1 MNKKK
6 YLIISL
12 IIIFGIIISVFCIAS
27 SNKRN
32 NIDKLITQ
40 LENALN
46 QHNIEKI
53 IDLYPEYYKDTVV
66 KLVSQNK
73 LDTFYNDIIAN
84 NKINIEILNKSD
96 LELSEAKEIQD
107 RINQEY
113 NANITIQDYQLVT
126 IRYHKDFGESTLQ
139 VVEINGEYFLYAES
153 YLGEPIQYFVE

>member
-6 YLIISL
+6 YLIVSL
-12 IIIFGIIISVFCIAS
+12 IIFCIIISAFVITS

-32 NIDKLITQ
+32 SIDKLIAQ
-40 LENALN
+40 LETALN
-46 QHNIEKI
+46 QHNVEKI
-53 IDLYPEYYKDTVV
+53 IDLYPEYYEDTIT

-84 NKINIEILNKSD
+84 NKIEVEILNISNSD
-96 LELSEAKEIQD
+96 LSDTKEIQD

-113 NANITIQDYQLVT
+113 NTNITVQDYQLVT
-126 IRYHKDFGESTLQ
+126 IKYQENFGESILQ
-139 VVEINGEYFLYAES
+139 VVKINGKYYLYAES

>member
-6 YLIISL
+6 YLMISL
-12 IIIFGIIISVFCIAS
+12 IIIFGIIISVFVITY

-53 IDLYPEYYKDTVV
+53 INLYPEYYKDTIT
-66 KLVSQNK
+66 KLVSQDK
-73 LDTFYNDIIAN
+73 LDTFYDDIIAN
-84 NKINIEILNKSD
+84 NKIDIEILNKSD
-96 LELSEAKEIQD
+96 LDLSKANQIQD

-113 NANITIQDYQLVT
+113 NTNITVQDYQLVT
-126 IRYHKDFGESTLQ
+126 IKYHEDFGESTLQ
-139 VVEINGEYFLYAES
+139 VVKINGEYYLYAES